1 MRCYWEHLEEHIGN
15 LKNILG
21 TYWEIEEHI
30 GNILGTDKKNQKNH
44 PAPPNQNPKEQV
56 PKGIK
61 PVPDIIVSTGW
72 DLGCILSQLEDI
84 SLQVMSLE
92 DAAESCADV
101 SAEQEF
107 VGTNL
112 RFFACELA

>member
-1 MRCYWEHLEEHIGN
+1 MRCYWEHLEELHIGN

-21 TYWEIEEHI
+21 TYWEQTKI
-30 GNILGTDKKNQKNH
+30 NQKNH
-44 PAPPNQNPKEQV
+44 RSPPNQNPKEQV
-56 PKGIK
+56 PKALK
-61 PVPDIIVSTGW
+61 AVPDLIVSTGW
-72 DLGCILSQLEDI
+72 DLGCILSQLEHI

-92 DAAESCADV
+92 DAAESSADI

-107 VGTNL
+107 VGSNL

>member
-1 MRCYWEHLEEHIGN
+1 MRCYWENLEELHIGD

-21 TYWEIEEHI
+21 TPWEQ
-30 GNILGTDKKNQKNH
+30 TKRNQKNH
-44 PAPPNQNPKEQV
+44 PPPPNQNPKEQV
-56 PKGIK
+56 PKGINVA
-61 PVPDIIVSTGW
+61 VPDLIVSTGW
-72 DLGCILSQLEDI
+72 DLGCILSQLEPI

-92 DAAESCADV
+92 DAAESSADI

-107 VGTNL
+107 VGSNL